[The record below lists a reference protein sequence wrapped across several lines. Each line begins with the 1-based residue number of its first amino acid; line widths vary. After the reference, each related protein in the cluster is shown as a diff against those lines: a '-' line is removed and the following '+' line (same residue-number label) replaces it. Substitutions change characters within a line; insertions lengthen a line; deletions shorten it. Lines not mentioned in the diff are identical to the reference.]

1 SFHEMKKNFGIPAM
15 SLMGILLFTNCG
27 DKKPAA
33 TQGPPPAVAVNI
45 YEVKEGSA
53 TYFDEYPGTVT
64 ALNEVEIRP
73 QVSGYITGIYFK
85 DGQRIEKG
93 QKLYQIDQQQ
103 YRGAYEQAVAQ
114 KNESEANLA
123 KVQQD
128 ADRYT
133 ELGK

>member
-1 SFHEMKKNFGIPAM
+1 MNYKSLVFLIIMTCGLACSHAPA
-15 SLMGILLFTNCG
+15 
-27 DKKPAA
+27 
-33 TQGPPPAVAVNI
+33 PPPPPPVGVNV
-45 YEVKEGSA
+45 YSVKTGSSL
-53 TYFDEYPGTVT
+53 YYISYPATVT
-64 ALNEVEIRP
+64 AVNEVEIRP
-73 QVSGYITGIYFK
+73 QVAGYITGIFFK

-114 KNESEANLA
+114 KNASEANLA

-133 ELGK
+133 EL